1 MPISVRNCRSAWPE
15 LVTNSRPSKR
25 MVPSS
30 GCSSLLMHRMS
41 VDLPDPDGPHTTT
54 RSPTATDSDTLSS
67 AVKFPKRL
75 TTDSSLTSGS
85 PAAMSAGAAAGSG
98 NIQVWGNVGAVYFSY
113 RNIDEVR
120 HTMKIKALSTRRQAL
135 IGGAALLVASLPFSA
150 AHAADSVLDDILA
163 DGKLLVGTTGDWDPM
178 SMKDPATNTY
188 KGYDIDV
195 VTELAKDLEVEVEFV
210 ATDWKTLVN
219 GIAAG
224 KYHMTGSA
232 SISPARAKA
241 AGYTD
246 SYFSLAT
253 VPLTLKKNE
262 GVFNDW
268 ADLDNAE
275 VTVAATLGTT
285 QEQQVKDFFPSAEH
299 KIIEAPARDFQE
311 VLAGR
316 ADAHITSNV
325 EAYKLVAKYEEL
337 MVVPVAEPK
346 ARTPI
351 AMLVPQGDQ
360 VWINYLNTWIKLKTE
375 RGFFDELGTKWQLS
389 N

>member
-1 MPISVRNCRSAWPE
+1 MIMQIRTRRSALAR
-15 LVTNSRPSKR
+15 LVG
-25 MVPSS
+25 V
-30 GCSSLLMHRMS
+30 
-41 VDLPDPDGPHTTT
+41 V
-54 RSPTATDSDTLSS
+54 AI
-67 AVKFPKRL
+67 
-75 TTDSSLTSGS
+75 
-85 PAAMSAGAAAGSG
+85 AAAP
-98 NIQVWGNVGAVYFSY
+98 
-113 RNIDEVR
+113 
-120 HTMKIKALSTRRQAL
+120 L
-135 IGGAALLVASLPFSA
+135 ILGA

-178 SMKDPATNTY
+178 TLKDPATNSY

-219 GIAAG
+219 GITAG

-232 SISPARAKA
+232 SISPSRAKA

-262 GVFNDW
+262 GVFTDW
-268 ADLDNAE
+268 ADLDMPE

-285 QEQQVKDFFPSAEH
+285 QEQQVKEFFPSAEH

-325 EAYKLVAKYEEL
+325 EAYKLVAKYDEL
-337 MVVPVAEPK
+337 MVVPVAQPK

-351 AMLVPQGDQ
+351 AMLVPQDDQ
-360 VWINYLNTWIKLKTE
+360 RWINYLNTWIRLKTE
-375 RGFFDELGTKWQLS
+375 RGFFDELGRKWQLS